1 MQIIVCNVTVFHPFP
16 VIKCRQSDGNYYT
29 LIWCALSISNT
40 NLCTISGHLS
50 ICQQHRLTGTKW
62 VLRLFWQKYDVTT
75 RVISWKTHFKTF
87 SVFRLIF
94 MFILYC
100 TEKRLNMWRRMVRH
114 YVLQG
119 FLSLKTCKSIIKDLF
134 FGNY

>member
-94 MFILYC
+94 MFIFLLYRK
-100 TEKRLNMWRRMVRH
+100 TTK
-114 YVLQG
+114 YVKKNYTSLRPSG
-119 FLSLKTCKSIIKDLF
+119 FLKPKDMQIY
-134 FGNY
+134 N